1 MNKFKIG
8 IISLFFLLISMSF
21 VNAEHSNM
29 ANGTVIVDDNNF
41 DSYFDNDGCLINN
54 SIDTIYFGDM
64 SNKSIVIDKS
74 LSIYSLNSST
84 TISPLREYRA
94 VYSYAA
100 LRSVPSF
107 RRSTPR
113 LPELSAGLTMHL

>member
-8 IISLFFLLISMSF
+8 IISLFFLLIIMSF

-41 DSYFDNDGCLINN
+41 DSYFDNGGCLINN

-84 TISPLREYRA
+84 TILNSCFKITEDGSNSILKN
-94 VYSYAA
+94 
-100 LRSVPSF
+100 LNF
-107 RRSTPR
+107 II
-113 LPELSAGLTMHL
+113 LLI

>member
-41 DSYFDNDGCLINN
+41 DSYFDNGGCLINN

-84 TISPLREYRA
+84 TILNSCFKITEDGSNSILKNLNF
-94 VYSYAA
+94 VVNYSKGD
-100 LRSVPSF
+100 F
-107 RRSTPR
+107 
-113 LPELSAGLTMHL
+113 LPPIYID